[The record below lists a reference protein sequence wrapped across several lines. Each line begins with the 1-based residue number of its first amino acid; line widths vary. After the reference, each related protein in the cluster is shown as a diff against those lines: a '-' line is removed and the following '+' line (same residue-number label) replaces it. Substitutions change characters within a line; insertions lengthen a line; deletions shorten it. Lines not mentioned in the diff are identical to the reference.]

1 MDLSEYE
8 IEGIKEYERIFK
20 ILDEIKFHQWEIKR
34 HFRDGKLFI
43 STHPSDDLKIE
54 YQWPVEVDMTQ
65 EEVFNLDD
73 LQSSWVSTEVELYTD
88 DSWPENPTYLSSIV
102 PEEAGDY
109 MALNIINLFFI
120 L

>member
-65 EEVFNLDD
+65 EEVFNLVLNAIYKTTQILIKQAIYNSLSCDPF
-73 LQSSWVSTEVELYTD
+73 SITPNT
-88 DSWPENPTYLSSIV
+88 NPTKVYKPNGPLIMLSQ
-102 PEEAGDY
+102 
-109 MALNIINLFFI
+109 
-120 L
+120 